1 MKRPAGPPHP
11 GHLRIVS
18 TGDPMDHGAD
28 IPPILACRPRMSDFH
43 YSQVHTRDAQE
54 HGSSLSTWEQRYEQL
69 STGPFEAS
77 LEDLRIGPVQVFRE
91 FANRSVLQDGTPRP
105 GTLAVGFVHAPQAE
119 CQGWCSGHRLAAGR
133 AIAVGT
139 NNEFE
144 LVTGAGMALLGLC
157 VDKAELE
164 RRAARLHGPMRELDL
179 DLSSPALLKPDKID
193 HDEAHALIEGA
204 MSLAREQPVLL
215 AEPEK
220 RRRLAES
227 LTDALLACFVPGH
240 LQSELR
246 PSAAARHR
254 IVSRAWDYMRAHAD
268 EPITVPQLC
277 AAAGASRRGLQYA
290 FEEVMD
296 LSPVSYLHVMRL
308 NRVRA
313 EIRSR
318 HQDSVGDIATRWG
331 FWHLSRFAAEYRQL
345 FGELPSAT
353 RQRRPFSGQTRS
365 THNFAKSG

>member
-1 MKRPAGPPHP
+1 
-11 GHLRIVS
+11 
-18 TGDPMDHGAD
+18 
-28 IPPILACRPRMSDFH
+28 MSDFQ
-43 YSQVHTRDAQE
+43 YVQVHTHDAQE

-91 FANRSVLQDGTPRP
+91 VANRSVLQDGTPRA
-105 GTLAVGFVHAPQAE
+105 GTLAVGFVSAREADS
-119 CQGWCSGHRLAAGR
+119 QGWCCGHRLAAGR
-133 AIAVGT
+133 AIAVGA

-157 VDKAELE
+157 VDQAALA
-164 RRAARLHGPMRELDL
+164 RRAAQVLGPMQALDL
-179 DLSSPALLKPDKID
+179 DLSGPALLKPDKVD
-193 HDEAHALIEGA
+193 HEEVHSLIEGA
-204 MSLAREQPVLL
+204 MTLAREQPALL
-215 AEPEK
+215 AEPE
-220 RRRLAES
+220 RQRQLAES
-227 LTDALLACFVPGH
+227 LTDALLACFFPGH

-268 EPITVPQLC
+268 EPVSVPQLC

-290 FEEVMD
+290 FEEVMN

-353 RQRRPFSGQTRS
+353 RQRYQSQGKPGSPL
-365 THNFAKSG
+365 NFAKSG